1 MWEEVFNLAINNGL
15 WSVLFLIL
23 LVYVL
28 KDSKARE
35 LKYQQT
41 ITTLADS
48 LEIIQDVKEDVQEIK
63 TKLLEKEF
71 PAQKKDS
78 GQFSLV
84 Q

>member
-71 PAQKKDS
+71 PAQKKEEKNEK
-78 GQFSLV
+78 
-84 Q
+84 